1 LDVGTCGCVVDQE
14 RYGPFAQI
22 FCEGEA
28 FFRLWFVRRNAA
40 SGSVA
45 RNTISP
51 ERKTNEAS
59 AADEWDFALQVKVKI
74 ECIINELLKTCK
86 LLKISKIR

>member
-1 LDVGTCGCVVDQE
+1 MVPTDVRRVVPILMVHHME
-14 RYGPFAQI
+14 RI
-22 FCEGEA
+22 
-28 FFRLWFVRRNAA
+28 RFVRGNAA
-40 SGSVA
+40 SGSIA
-45 RNTISP
+45 RNTTSP